1 LKRGDKKNLKLI
13 YVCPVCGWT
22 GTEEEIEWGGGYL
35 WDYTGFEMCPKCW
48 DEELEQVPLDV
59 KYTD

>member
-1 LKRGDKKNLKLI
+1 MKLI